1 MDKLSE
7 FNLKV
12 LKSSLSWA
20 NNIQEFRMFL
30 RNLNSHIMYIIDSYT
45 KNDYI
50 DWDEIFD
57 KLWIT
62 KKEECENKDD
72 LLDELSIEKEKI
84 IQELVL
90 EVLNSKKKK
99 QNE

>member
-62 KKEECENKDD
+62 KKKY
-72 LLDELSIEKEKI
+72 
-84 IQELVL
+84 
-90 EVLNSKKKK
+90 
-99 QNE
+99 